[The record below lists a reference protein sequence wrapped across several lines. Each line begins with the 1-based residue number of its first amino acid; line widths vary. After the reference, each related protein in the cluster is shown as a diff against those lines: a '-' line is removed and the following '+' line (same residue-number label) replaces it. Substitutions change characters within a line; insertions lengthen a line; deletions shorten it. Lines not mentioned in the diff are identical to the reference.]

1 MEIALI
7 RHARPERWEG
17 SGPADPSLNET
28 GRAQAQVLVNHLS
41 QNGSPSFAGV
51 YSSTMARA
59 VETAR
64 PIADQYGL
72 ALHTDGDLVEYDHGM
87 NFYIPTEEIE
97 GDFEKYWADLQAGW
111 YGGQSIDLP
120 HFQSRVVAG
129 IDRIIAAHADDDLVA
144 VVCHGGVI
152 SAYLSSVVGNS
163 HPLFFEPD
171 YTSINRVGISANG
184 RRYLLSA
191 NETPHMGFAAWETP
205 TKPGFPAAT

>member
-7 RHARPERWEG
+7 RHARPNRWEG
-17 SGPADPSLNET
+17 NGPADPQLNEL
-28 GRAQAQVLVNHLS
+28 GQAQAETLVSHLCRTE
-41 QNGSPSFAGV
+41 GPPLAGV

-59 VETAR
+59 METAR
-64 PIADQYGL
+64 PLADECGL
-72 ALHTDGDLVEYDHGM
+72 PLNTESDLVEYDHAM

-97 GDFEKYWADLQAGW
+97 GDFERYWADLQAGW
-111 YGGQSIDLP
+111 YGGQPIDLP
-120 HFQSRVVAG
+120 KFQARVVAG
-129 IDRIIAAHADDDLVA
+129 IDRIIARHANEDFVA
-144 VVCHGGVI
+144 IVCHGGVI

-171 YTSINRVGISANG
+171 YTSINRVGVSATG

-205 TKPGFPAAT
+205 TGPAFPAAP